1 LIFLVASFHVFSTS
15 NGILRER
22 NTRPVSFTVARRIES
37 RESFGKYIIASRWNA
52 SFFAQLIHIC
62 TLMLSVTCGCGNPV
76 VNNAP
81 LRVDGPNFH
90 DFGTVADNESPQRTF
105 VLLNESNDSVEI
117 KSVRASCKCLVFDA
131 KRGAITLLPGAKHP
145 LTVKLS
151 SGESGQVTTMGRV
164 IVMYKVS
171 TDPNV
176 HTLELYVRAA
186 RLPEFNL
193 SSEVIDFGTISRNSP
208 VSRSL
213 MIDRL
218 DGSQGSVTDV
228 RTSSQLVEVEKVAES
243 NSSWTYRVTL
253 KPHSEGLQR
262 HFRESIVI
270 RTDSKRTPSLIVSA
284 TGLFEEE
291 PIQFRPESIIVG
303 SNQRGKI
310 RTKVIV
316 ETAKSTSIVS
326 ARSKVPSVQVAFDPA
341 KISTEHELFVTID
354 ETVDNDLFAHI
365 DVQAKYTAATQHGN
379 DLERRLSFYRFRSP
393 E

>member
-1 LIFLVASFHVFSTS
+1 MFLLAVSSVFLISYAT
-15 NGILRER
+15 GGDGKILAA
-22 NTRPVSFTVARRIES
+22 SFTVARRIACLEF
-37 RESFGKYIIASRWNA
+37 FGMYVKASRWHA
-52 SFFAQLIHIC
+52 PFSTKLSGIC
-62 TLMLSVTCGCGNPV
+62 TLLLSMICGCSPPV
-76 VNNAP
+76 LNNSP

-90 DFGTVADNESPQRTF
+90 DFGVVRVDDSPQQTF
-105 VLLNESNDSVEI
+105 MLLNESKQPLEI
-117 KSVRASCKCLVFDA
+117 RSIRASCRCLVTDA
-131 KRGAITLLPGAKHP
+131 KRGSMKLLPGAKHP

-151 SGESGQVTTMGRV
+151 SGESGKVTTMGRV

-243 NSSWTYRVTL
+243 NSSWTYSVTL

-316 ETAKSTSIVS
+316 KTAKSTSIVS